1 MFDQYLKFWI
11 AINDNDFQI
20 QPTSGTWPRHFKI
33 SMSGK
38 LMFVS
43 LQLKNK
49 LEVYKIEQSSG
60 ALERLTTLESSNS
73 PAYVGIF

>member
-1 MFDQYLKFWI
+1 MN
-11 AINDNDFQI
+11 AFQI

-60 ALERLTTLESSNS
+60 ILERLATLESANS
-73 PAYVGIF
+73 PAFVGIF